1 MLLKLIDTQHVMTII
16 SFVICYFFV
25 GWSSIKLSPVI
36 LQISIYEDKECLR
49 SRRSRE
55 TIPQLNYFISTK
67 DNSDLPVCRGVQ
79 LHRIC
84 DLDCSFK
91 GLQLRAQVAFVYYKF
106 EYVQTIMQ
114 SCDKPGY

>member
-1 MLLKLIDTQHVMTII
+1 MIQTFQ
-16 SFVICYFFV
+16 YA
-25 GWSSIKLSPVI
+25 
-36 LQISIYEDKECLR
+36 EE
-49 SRRSRE
+49 
-55 TIPQLNYFISTK
+55 
-67 DNSDLPVCRGVQ
+67 

>member
-25 GWSSIKLSPVI
+25 GWSNIKLSPVI

-67 DNSDLPVCRGVQ
+67 DNIQ
-79 LHRIC
+79 TFQYAEELHRIC